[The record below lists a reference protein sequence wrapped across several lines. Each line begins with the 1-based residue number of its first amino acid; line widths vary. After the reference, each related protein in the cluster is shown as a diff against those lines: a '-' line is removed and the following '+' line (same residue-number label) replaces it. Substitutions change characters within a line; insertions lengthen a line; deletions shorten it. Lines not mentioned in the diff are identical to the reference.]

1 MKPNFALDLSHE
13 GIGLFHRAKGGWTL
27 VGDVALDDPELSDK
41 IGMLRKT
48 AADLSPGGFTTK
60 LIIPE
65 SQILFTTLTAP
76 GPDDITREV
85 QIRAGLEGLTPYD
98 VGELVFDWQADGD
111 EVHVAVLAR
120 ETLGEAEAFAAEHRM
135 NPVSYVARGKRGT
148 FKGEAFFG
156 RTGAAATLL
165 GPAQRVEPDGKPVP
179 MMKGATA
186 ASDHPAP
193 PEEPDAQEPVQPEA
207 PILEEEAPVAAPE
220 VDLAP
225 FPSLPDEV
233 VLPELEPAPEPEPEP
248 AEAPDPEPPLALD
261 PFMQVD
267 SPSEDVT
274 PGEESFED
282 RLAGVPD
289 PVSNV
294 EPEGDLLAPFPPTPA
309 EGDEEPALPPITPVI
324 RDLPEET
331 PPPPAK
337 AKPSGAGKAKAKA
350 GGARQDKSK
359 AAKPEQP
366 PVVED
371 AVPQPAEAPVVETKP
386 AEETTPPAPEPE
398 AEKPETS
405 PEPAPA
411 FASRR
416 AKVADSPPTTTVQKT
431 PEQPQPAED
440 AKPEAETEAA
450 TRAEPGAP
458 KPEKPSEPPAQK
470 PASRPA
476 LGAVDRG
483 AVPKGAPGL
492 SGLKRE
498 GDAPKPSGGTQGKP
512 TKPAPH
518 VPVTAGRLPEDP
530 SEKSARGSQARDRG
544 AAIARDVGKSS
555 KALLSSARKGIGKG
569 LAGAAGV
576 ASRAGKAAAAARAE
590 RRSDTSAK
598 HAAKPTTKDAAKP
611 IQPPSAAATPLP
623 PSGEPAGKPSALTAF
638 LAGKARSEGDKGAAP
653 EKVKPVPTPKSDTD
667 TAIAPPPKRSEAEAM
682 TVFGARQ
689 NGTVGGKPRHLGLAL
704 TLLLLLAMAVAAVW
718 SMFSFSDAPQ
728 ARFDQPDS
736 EFAAEL
742 EPEPEPEEL
751 ALAPEPEPGP
761 LTEPTPEELAEVEPE
776 PAPEPEE
783 PLATPVEPEP
793 ELPLVPELLDHE
805 AATTRY
811 AATGIWERA
820 PDGAE
825 APLGDR
831 ISDIY
836 IASIDPEIQG
846 RDPVA
851 LPRLGEAQRQGR
863 PALPA
868 APAPPGTTFD
878 LDERGLVRA
887 TPEGALTP
895 DGILVFSGS
904 PEVTTGRRPGTVQ
917 PEAAD
922 EGTPEIP
929 RIRPTRRPEGLVEN
943 NERATL
949 GGLSRDELS
958 AIRPTRR
965 PEAAIAAAAAAA
977 AAAPDAA
984 AVDAAVDAAIEG
996 LSDEA
1001 LAGATSSAV
1010 AASPRPDKRPSNF
1023 ESIVAR
1029 AEDNSDGSVAVSAA
1043 AVAPQPSIPTSA
1055 SVADQA
1061 TIDGALNLRRINL
1074 IGVYGASNARRALVR
1089 LPSGR
1094 FVKVSVG
1101 DRLDGGKVTSIST
1114 NKLVYQKGGRNHTLE
1129 VPS

>member
-1 MKPNFALDLSHE
+1 
-13 GIGLFHRAKGGWTL
+13 
-27 VGDVALDDPELSDK
+27 
-41 IGMLRKT
+41 
-48 AADLSPGGFTTK
+48 
-60 LIIPE
+60 
-65 SQILFTTLTAP
+65 
-76 GPDDITREV
+76 
-85 QIRAGLEGLTPYD
+85 
-98 VGELVFDWQADGD
+98 
-111 EVHVAVLAR
+111 
-120 ETLGEAEAFAAEHRM
+120 
-135 NPVSYVARGKRGT
+135 
-148 FKGEAFFG
+148 
-156 RTGAAATLL
+156 
-165 GPAQRVEPDGKPVP
+165 

-193 PEEPDAQEPVQPEA
+193 PAEPAAQEPVQLEDPILDEEA
-207 PILEEEAPVAAPE
+207 PIAAPE

-225 FPSLPDEV
+225 FPDLPGEV
-233 VLPELEPAPEPEPEP
+233 AQPEPEPEPEPAPEPEPKPVETPDTEP
-248 AEAPDPEPPLALD
+248 RLALD

-282 RLAGVPD
+282 RLASVPD
-289 PVSNV
+289 PVTND

-309 EGDEEPALPPITPVI
+309 EGEDEPALPPITPVI

-337 AKPSGAGKAKAKA
+337 AKPSGAAKAKAKE
-350 GGARQDKSK
+350 GGTGNGKSK
-359 AAKPEQP
+359 PAKPEQP

-371 AVPQPAEAPVVETKP
+371 AVQPPADAPVVEVKP
-386 AEETTPPAPEPE
+386 AEETTSPAPKPALKPEPE
-398 AEKPETS
+398 PEKSEAAS
-405 PEPAPA
+405 EPAPA

-416 AKVADSPPTTTVQKT
+416 AKVADSPSTTTVQKT
-431 PEQPQPAED
+431 PEPPHPAED
-440 AKPEAETEAA
+440 AKPEAEVA
-450 TRAEPGAP
+450 TLAEHGAP
-458 KPEKPSEPPAQK
+458 KPEKPSEQSMPK

-498 GDAPKPSGGTQGKP
+498 GDTPAPSDRTPNKPA
-512 TKPAPH
+512 KPAPH

-530 SEKSARGSQARDRG
+530 PAKSARSSQARDRG
-544 AAIARDVGKSS
+544 AAIARDVGKSG

-598 HAAKPTTKDAAKP
+598 HAAKPTAKGAAKP
-611 IQPPSAAATPLP
+611 IQPTPAAVTPP
-623 PSGEPAGKPSALTAF
+623 PPGEPAGKPSALTAF
-638 LAGKARSEGDKGAAP
+638 LAGKARTQGGKAAAP
-653 EKVKPVPTPKSDTD
+653 DVAKPALTPKSDTD

-689 NGTVGGKPRHLGLAL
+689 NGPVGGKPRHLGLAL

-742 EPEPEPEEL
+742 APEPEPEPESEPQTGPEEL
-751 ALAPEPEPGP
+751 ALAPEPELAPEPGP
-761 LTEPTPEELAEVEPE
+761 LTEPTPEELAEVEPD
-776 PAPEPEE
+776 PALEPEE

-836 IASIDPEIQG
+836 IASIDPEIRG

-863 PALPA
+863 PDLPA

-904 PEVTTGRRPGTVQ
+904 PEVTTGRRPGTAQ

-922 EGTPEIP
+922 EGVPEIP

-965 PEAAIAAAAAAA
+965 PEAAIAAAAAA

-1043 AVAPQPSIPTSA
+1043 AAAPQPSIPTTA

-1114 NKLVYQKGGRNHTLE
+1114 NKLIYQKGGRNHTLE